1 MKKLNR
7 RQAREVAVQFL
18 YQIEMNKE
26 DFASNFAML
35 KEENPEVD
43 LDDEYLC
50 EILEETYKQKEEI
63 DSLVDKNIDDWKM
76 SRIAKVESNIIRLA
90 MYEILNRED
99 IPTAVAI
106 DEAVE
111 LAKSFSNQK
120 AANFVNGVLGK
131 VVDKLEL
138 DGKE

>member
-35 KEENPEVD
+35 KEENPRVD
-43 LDDEYLC
+43 LEDEYLSD
-50 EILEETYKQKEEI
+50 ILKGTYEQKEKI
-63 DSLVDKNIDDWKM
+63 DSIVDENIDDWKM

-90 MYEILNRED
+90 MYEILNRDD

-106 DEAVE
+106 DEAIE
-111 LAKSFSNQK
+111 LVKSFSDQK
-120 AANFVNGVLGK
+120 AAGFVNGVLGK

-138 DGKE
+138 DEEE

>member
-63 DSLVDKNIDDWKM
+63 DSLVDKNIDAWKM

-90 MYEILNRED
+90 MYEILNRDD

>member
-26 DFASNFAML
+26 DLASNFALL
-35 KEENPEVD
+35 KEENPEID
-43 LDDEYLC
+43 LDDEYLRD
-50 EILEETYKQKEEI
+50 ILEGTYKQKEEI
-63 DSLVDKNIDDWKM
+63 DTLVNKNIDDWKM

-90 MYEILNRED
+90 MYEILNRDD

-106 DEAVE
+106 DEAIE
-111 LAKSFSNQK
+111 LAKSFSDQK
-120 AANFVNGVLGK
+120 AAGFVNGVLGK

-138 DGKE
+138 DKGE